1 VTLIATHEDAKALGY
16 CNAGLRK
23 WFPRDGV
30 SFDDFRKDGVTTD
43 WLRATGDAM
52 AMRLA
57 EAVEQ
62 REQEA

>member
-1 VTLIATHEDAKALGY
+1 MTVIATHEDAKALGY

-30 SFDDFRKDGVTTD
+30 SFDDFRRDGVTTD

-52 AMRLA
+52 AIRLA

-62 REQEA
+62 REQVA

>member
-1 VTLIATHEDAKALGY
+1 MTVIATHEDAKALGY

-62 REQEA
+62 REQET

>member
-1 VTLIATHEDAKALGY
+1 MTLIATHEDATALGY

-30 SFDDFRKDGVTTD
+30 SFDDFRRDGVTTD

>member
-1 VTLIATHEDAKALGY
+1 MTVIATHEDAKALGY

-23 WFPRDGV
+23 WFPRDGI
-30 SFDDFRKDGVTTD
+30 SFDDFRRDGVTTD

-62 REQEA
+62 RERET

>member
-1 VTLIATHEDAKALGY
+1 MTLIATHEDAKALGY

-23 WFPRDGV
+23 WFPRDGI
-30 SFDDFRKDGVTTD
+30 SFDDFRRDGVTTD

-62 REQEA
+62 REHVA

>member
-1 VTLIATHEDAKALGY
+1 MTVIATHEDAKALGY

-23 WFPRDGV
+23 WFPRDGI
-30 SFDDFRKDGVTTD
+30 SFDDFRRDGVTTD

-62 REQEA
+62 REQVA

>member
-1 VTLIATHEDAKALGY
+1 MTVIATHEDAKALGY

-30 SFDDFRKDGVTTD
+30 SFDDFRKDGVTTN

-52 AMRLA
+52 AIRLA

-62 REQEA
+62 REQVA

>member
-1 VTLIATHEDAKALGY
+1 MTVIATHEDAKALGY

-52 AMRLA
+52 ALRLA

>member
-1 VTLIATHEDAKALGY
+1 MTVIATHEDAKALGY
-16 CNAGLRK
+16 CNAGLSK

-30 SFDDFRKDGVTTD
+30 SFDDFRRDGVTTD

>member
-1 VTLIATHEDAKALGY
+1 MTLIATHEDGKALGY

-30 SFDDFRKDGVTTD
+30 SFDDFRRDGVTTD

>member
-1 VTLIATHEDAKALGY
+1 MIVTHEDAKALGY

-30 SFDDFRKDGVTTD
+30 SFNDFRRDGVTTD

>member
-1 VTLIATHEDAKALGY
+1 MTVIATHEDAKALGY

-30 SFDDFRKDGVTTD
+30 SFDDFRRVGVTTD

>member
-1 VTLIATHEDAKALGY
+1 MTVIATHEDAKAMGY

-62 REQEA
+62 REHVA

>member
-1 VTLIATHEDAKALGY
+1 MTVIATHEDAKALGY

-62 REQEA
+62 REQVA

>member
-1 VTLIATHEDAKALGY
+1 MTVIATHEDAKAMGY

-23 WFPRDGV
+23 WFPRDGI
-30 SFDDFRKDGVTTD
+30 SFDDFRRDGVTTD

-62 REQEA
+62 REHVA

>member
-1 VTLIATHEDAKALGY
+1 MTVIATHEDAKALGY

-30 SFDDFRKDGVTTD
+30 SFDDFRKEGVTTD

>member
-1 VTLIATHEDAKALGY
+1 MTVIATHEDAKALGY

-30 SFDDFRKDGVTTD
+30 SFDDFRRDGVTTD

-57 EAVEQ
+57 EAIEQ
-62 REQEA
+62 REQVA

>member
-1 VTLIATHEDAKALGY
+1 MTVIATHEDAKALGY

-23 WFPRDGV
+23 WFPRDGI
-30 SFDDFRKDGVTTD
+30 SFDDFRRDGVTTD

-62 REQEA
+62 REQET

>member
-1 VTLIATHEDAKALGY
+1 MTVIATHEDAKALGY

-30 SFDDFRKDGVTTD
+30 SFDDFRRDGVTTD

-62 REQEA
+62 RERET

>member
-1 VTLIATHEDAKALGY
+1 MTLIATHEDAKALGY

-30 SFDDFRKDGVTTD
+30 SFDDFRRVGVTTD

>member
-1 VTLIATHEDAKALGY
+1 MTVIATHEDAKALGY

-30 SFDDFRKDGVTTD
+30 SFDDFRRDGVTTD

-62 REQEA
+62 REQET

>member
-1 VTLIATHEDAKALGY
+1 MTLIATHEDAKALGY

-23 WFPRDGV
+23 WFPRDGI
-30 SFDDFRKDGVTTD
+30 SFDDFRRDGVTTD

>member
-1 VTLIATHEDAKALGY
+1 MTVIATHEDAKALGY

-23 WFPRDGV
+23 WFPRDGI
-30 SFDDFRKDGVTTD
+30 SFDDFRRDGVTTD

-62 REQEA
+62 REHVA

>member
-1 VTLIATHEDAKALGY
+1 MTLIATHEDAKALGY

>member
-1 VTLIATHEDAKALGY
+1 MTVIATHEDAKALGY

-30 SFDDFRKDGVTTD
+30 SFDDFRRDGVTTD

>member
-1 VTLIATHEDAKALGY
+1 MIVTHEDAKALGY

-30 SFDDFRKDGVTTD
+30 SFGDFRRDGVTTD

>member
-1 VTLIATHEDAKALGY
+1 MTLIATHEDAKALGY

-23 WFPRDGV
+23 WFPRGGV
-30 SFDDFRKDGVTTD
+30 SFDDFRGDGVTTD

-62 REQEA
+62 REQVA

>member
-1 VTLIATHEDAKALGY
+1 MTVIATHEDAKALGY

-30 SFDDFRKDGVTTD
+30 SFDDFRRDGVTVV

-62 REQEA
+62 REQEV